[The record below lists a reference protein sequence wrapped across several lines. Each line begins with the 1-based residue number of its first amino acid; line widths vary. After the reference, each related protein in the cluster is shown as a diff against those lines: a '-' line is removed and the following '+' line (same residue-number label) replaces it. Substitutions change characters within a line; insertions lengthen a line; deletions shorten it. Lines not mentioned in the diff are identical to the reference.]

1 MSDAAI
7 VTVTDDHVAYRAS
20 ALGSCTRALVAARQ
34 GFEAVPPFESA
45 LELFQAGHD
54 EEVRFTTKWPLEKQ
68 QTEVVLSVTQK
79 IQIVGHIDGARGG
92 RIVEIKSQSPDGW
105 DKWTHDIWTTD
116 PLWQKYAWQVS
127 IYMIAQG
134 SGLELVRINRE
145 TGKAVSTF
153 YEMPFHTRQEI
164 VERVLLIEMLA
175 AENGLPETC
184 DKDDWICPYRYTH
197 PTLEPV
203 DDPELE
209 QDIVSYQATKERI
222 EELKGKLSTHRADI
236 ERRLAG
242 RKKVLLVSGATVTF
256 SEYETKEH
264 VVKASKQARLTVKKG
279 PS

>member
-7 VTVTDDHVAYRAS
+7 VTVTDDHITYRAS

-34 GFEAVPPFESA
+34 GFEAVSPFESA

-54 EEVRFTTKWPLEKQ
+54 EEERFTTKWPLEKQ

-203 DDPELE
+203 DDPEL
-209 QDIVSYQATKERI
+209 QNAVDSYFIMKGLADDYKEDFNTAK
-222 EELKGKLSTHRADI
+222 ENLKEVLGN
-236 ERRLAG
+236 